1 MNKSLYVGTGVAVV
15 TPFTADL
22 KVDFKSLQNLINYL
36 IDSDIRY
43 LVAMGTTAESPTIS
57 VDEKKQ
63 IFDCFVE
70 TVNGRVPLI
79 MGLGGNDTMALQRA
93 LQQLDTTGFSAI
105 LSVSPYYNRPTQE
118 GIYQHYKALDAV
130 TPLPLILYNV
140 PGRTSS
146 NINAETT
153 LRIAHDCTNVIGIK
167 DAGGDLEQGKAVL
180 DGRPNDFIVLS
191 GDDETAIPLI
201 QSGAEG
207 VISVIAGGFPRFF
220 SKGVA
225 AALKGDENKANEIA
239 TLAQPIIDLL
249 FVEGNPGGIKT
260 VLHQRGLIENQL
272 RLPLVPVSDSVTSK
286 LRTYVD
292 QYD

>member
-1 MNKSLYVGTGVAVV
+1 MNKSLYFGTGVAIV

-22 KVDFKSLQNLINYL
+22 KVDFNSLRNLIHYL

-57 VDEKKQ
+57 VEEKKQ

-70 TVNGRVPLI
+70 TVDGRVPLI

-93 LQQLDTTGFSAI
+93 LQQVDTTGFSAI

-130 TPLPLILYNV
+130 TPLPIILYNV

-146 NINAETT
+146 NINTKTT
-153 LRIAHDCTNVIGIK
+153 LRIAHDCPNVIGIK
-167 DAGGDLEQGKAVL
+167 DASGDLDQGKAIL
-180 DGRPNDFIVLS
+180 DGRPDDFIVLS

-207 VISVIAGGFPRFF
+207 VITVIAGGFPRFF
-220 SKGVA
+220 SNGVVA
-225 AALKGDENKANEIA
+225 ALEGDDHKANEIA

-249 FVEGNPGGIKT
+249 FIEGNPGGIKA

-272 RLPLVPVSDSVTSK
+272 RLPLVPVSNSVTSK
-286 LRTYVD
+286 LTTYVD

>member
-1 MNKSLYVGTGVAVV
+1 MNKSLYFGTGVAVV
-15 TPFTADL
+15 TPFTTDL
-22 KVDFKSLQNLINYL
+22 KVDFNSLRNLIHYL

-43 LVAMGTTAESPTIS
+43 LVAMGTTAESSTIS
-57 VDEKKQ
+57 VEEKKQ

-70 TVNGRVPLI
+70 TIDGRVPLI

-93 LQQLDTTGFSAI
+93 LQQVDTTGFSAI

-153 LRIAHDCTNVIGIK
+153 LRIAHYCPNVIGIK
-167 DAGGDLEQGKAVL
+167 DASGDLDQGKAIL
-180 DGRPNDFIVLS
+180 DGRPDDFIVLS

-220 SKGVA
+220 SNGVVA
-225 AALKGDENKANEIA
+225 ALEGDDDKANEIA

-249 FVEGNPGGIKT
+249 FVEGNPGGIKA

-272 RLPLVPVSDSVTSK
+272 RLPLVPVSNSVKSK
-286 LRTYVD
+286 LTTYVD
-292 QYD
+292 HYD

>member
-1 MNKSLYVGTGVAVV
+1 MNKSLYFGTGVAIV

-22 KVDFKSLQNLINYL
+22 KVDFNSLRNLIHYL

-57 VDEKKQ
+57 VEEKKQ

-70 TVNGRVPLI
+70 TVDGRVPLI

-93 LQQLDTTGFSAI
+93 LQLVDTTGFSAI

-118 GIYQHYKALDAV
+118 GIYQHYKTLDAV
-130 TPLPLILYNV
+130 TPLPIILYNV

-153 LRIAHDCTNVIGIK
+153 LRIAHDCPNVIGIK
-167 DAGGDLEQGKAVL
+167 DASGDLDQGKAIL
-180 DGRPNDFIVLS
+180 DGRPDDFIVLS

-220 SKGVA
+220 SNGVVA
-225 AALKGDENKANEIA
+225 ALEGDDHKANEIA

-249 FVEGNPGGIKT
+249 FIEGNPGGIKA

-272 RLPLVPVSDSVTSK
+272 RLPLVPVSNSVTSK
-286 LRTYVD
+286 LTTYVD

>member
-1 MNKSLYVGTGVAVV
+1 MNKSPYFGTGVAVV

-180 DGRPNDFIVLS
+180 DGRPDDFIVLS

-225 AALKGDENKANEIA
+225 AALMGDENKANEIA
-239 TLAQPIIDLL
+239 TLAQPILDLL

>member
-57 VDEKKQ
+57 VEEKKQ

-180 DGRPNDFIVLS
+180 DGRPDDFIVLS

>member
-1 MNKSLYVGTGVAVV
+1 MNKSLYFGTGVAVV
-15 TPFTADL
+15 TPFTIDL
-22 KVDFKSLQNLINYL
+22 KVDFNSLRNLIHYL

-43 LVAMGTTAESPTIS
+43 LVAMGTTAESSTIS
-57 VDEKKQ
+57 VEEKKQ

-70 TVNGRVPLI
+70 TIDGRVPLI

-93 LQQLDTTGFSAI
+93 LQQVDTTGFSAI

-153 LRIAHDCTNVIGIK
+153 LRIAHDCPNVIGIK
-167 DAGGDLEQGKAVL
+167 DASGDLDQGKAIL
-180 DGRPNDFIVLS
+180 DGRPDDFIVLS

-201 QSGAEG
+201 KSGAEG

-220 SKGVA
+220 SNGVVA
-225 AALKGDENKANEIA
+225 ALEGDDDKANEIA

-249 FVEGNPGGIKT
+249 FVEGNPGGIKA

-272 RLPLVPVSDSVTSK
+272 RLPLVPVSNSVKSK
-286 LRTYVD
+286 LTTYVD

>member
-1 MNKSLYVGTGVAVV
+1 MDKSLYVGTGVAVV
-15 TPFTADL
+15 TPFTSDL

-57 VDEKKQ
+57 VEEKKQ

-180 DGRPNDFIVLS
+180 DGRPDDFIVLS

>member
-1 MNKSLYVGTGVAVV
+1 MNKSPYFGTGVAVI

-22 KVDFKSLQNLINYL
+22 KVDYTSLRNLIDYL
-36 IDSDIRY
+36 IDNDIRY

-57 VDEKKQ
+57 IEEKKQ
-63 IFDCFVE
+63 IFDCFAE
-70 TVNGRVPLI
+70 TVDGRVPLI

-93 LQQLDTTGFSAI
+93 LQQVDSSGFSAI

-130 TPLPLILYNV
+130 TPLPLIVYNV

-146 NINAETT
+146 NINTETT
-153 LRIAHDCTNVIGIK
+153 LRIAHDCRNVIGIK
-167 DAGGDLEQGKAVL
+167 DASGNLDQGKAIL
-180 DGRPNDFIVLS
+180 NGRPDDFIVLS

-220 SKGVA
+220 SNGVVA
-225 AALKGDENKANEIA
+225 ALEGNDDKANKIA

-249 FVEGNPGGIKT
+249 FVQGNPGGIKA
-260 VLHQRGLIENQL
+260 VLHQRGLIENHL
-272 RLPLVPVSDSVTSK
+272 RLPLVPVSHSVTSK

>member
-1 MNKSLYVGTGVAVV
+1 MNKSLYFGTGVAVV

-22 KVDFKSLQNLINYL
+22 KVDFNSLRNLIHYL

-43 LVAMGTTAESPTIS
+43 LVAMGTTAESSTIS
-57 VDEKKQ
+57 VEEKKQ

-70 TVNGRVPLI
+70 TIDGRVPLI

-93 LQQLDTTGFSAI
+93 LQQVDTTGFSAI

-153 LRIAHDCTNVIGIK
+153 LRIAHDCPNVIGIK
-167 DAGGDLEQGKAVL
+167 DASGDLDQGKAIL
-180 DGRPNDFIVLS
+180 DGRPDDFIVLS

-220 SKGVA
+220 SNGVA
-225 AALKGDENKANEIA
+225 AALEGDDDKANEIA

-249 FVEGNPGGIKT
+249 FVEGNPGGIKA

-272 RLPLVPVSDSVTSK
+272 RLPLVPVSNSVKSK
-286 LRTYVD
+286 LTTYVD
-292 QYD
+292 QYN

>member
-1 MNKSLYVGTGVAVV
+1 MNKSLYFGTGVAVV
-15 TPFTADL
+15 TPFTTDL
-22 KVDFKSLQNLINYL
+22 KVDFNSLRNLIHYL

-43 LVAMGTTAESPTIS
+43 LVAMGTTAESSTIS
-57 VDEKKQ
+57 VEEKKQ

-70 TVNGRVPLI
+70 TIDGRVPLI

-93 LQQLDTTGFSAI
+93 LQQVDTTGFSAI

-153 LRIAHDCTNVIGIK
+153 LRIAHYCPNVIGIK
-167 DAGGDLEQGKAVL
+167 DASGDLDQGKAIL
-180 DGRPNDFIVLS
+180 DGRPDDFIVLS

-220 SKGVA
+220 SNGVVA
-225 AALKGDENKANEIA
+225 ALEGDDDKANEIA

-249 FVEGNPGGIKT
+249 FVEGNPGGIKA

-272 RLPLVPVSDSVTSK
+272 RLPLVPVSNSVKSK
-286 LRTYVD
+286 LTTYVD

>member
-15 TPFTADL
+15 TPFTSDL

-57 VDEKKQ
+57 VVEKKQ

-93 LQQLDTTGFSAI
+93 LQQIDATGFSAI

-153 LRIAHDCTNVIGIK
+153 LRIAHDCSNVIGIK

-180 DGRPNDFIVLS
+180 DGRPDDFIVLS

>member
-15 TPFTADL
+15 TPFTSDL

-57 VDEKKQ
+57 VEEKKQ

-79 MGLGGNDTMALQRA
+79 MGLGGNDTMALQQA

-167 DAGGDLEQGKAVL
+167 AVL
-180 DGRPNDFIVLS
+180 DGRPDDFIVLS

>member
-1 MNKSLYVGTGVAVV
+1 MNKSLYFGTGVAIV

-22 KVDFKSLQNLINYL
+22 KVDFNSLRNLIHYL

-57 VDEKKQ
+57 VEEKKQ

-70 TVNGRVPLI
+70 TVDGRVPLI

-93 LQQLDTTGFSAI
+93 LQQVDTTGFSAI

-130 TPLPLILYNV
+130 TPLPIILYNV

-146 NINAETT
+146 NINTKTT
-153 LRIAHDCTNVIGIK
+153 LRIAHDCPNVIGIK
-167 DAGGDLEQGKAVL
+167 DASGDLDQGKAIL
-180 DGRPNDFIVLS
+180 DGRPDDFIVLS

-220 SKGVA
+220 SNGVA
-225 AALKGDENKANEIA
+225 AALEGDDDKANEIA

-249 FVEGNPGGIKT
+249 FIEGNPGGIKA

-272 RLPLVPVSDSVTSK
+272 RLPLVPVSNSVTSK
-286 LRTYVD
+286 LTTYVG

>member
-1 MNKSLYVGTGVAVV
+1 MNKSLYFGTGVAIV

-22 KVDFKSLQNLINYL
+22 KVDFNSLRNLIHYL

-57 VDEKKQ
+57 VEEKKQ

-70 TVNGRVPLI
+70 TVDGRVPLI

-93 LQQLDTTGFSAI
+93 LQQVDTTGFSAI

-118 GIYQHYKALDAV
+118 GIYQHYKTLDAV
-130 TPLPLILYNV
+130 TPLPIILYNV

-153 LRIAHDCTNVIGIK
+153 LRIAHDCPNVIGIK
-167 DAGGDLEQGKAVL
+167 DASGDLDQGKAIL
-180 DGRPNDFIVLS
+180 DGRPDDFIVLS

-220 SKGVA
+220 SNGVVA
-225 AALKGDENKANEIA
+225 ALEGDDDKANEIA
-239 TLAQPIIDLL
+239 TLAQFIIDQL
-249 FVEGNPGGIKT
+249 FVEGNPGGIKA

-272 RLPLVPVSDSVTSK
+272 RLPLVSVSDSVTSK
-286 LRTYVD
+286 LRTYID

>member
-1 MNKSLYVGTGVAVV
+1 MNNSLYFGTGVAVI

-22 KVDFKSLQNLINYL
+22 KVDYTSLRSLINYL

-43 LVAMGTTAESPTIS
+43 LVAMGTTAESSTIS
-57 VDEKKQ
+57 VEEKKQ
-63 IFDCFVE
+63 IFDFFVE
-70 TVNGRVPLI
+70 TVDGRVPLV
-79 MGLGGNDTMALQRA
+79 MGLGGNDTMALRRA
-93 LQQLDTTGFSAI
+93 LQQVDTTGFSAI

-118 GIYQHYKALDAV
+118 GIYQHYRSLDEV

-146 NINAETT
+146 NINPETA
-153 LRIAHDCTNVIGIK
+153 LRIAHDCPNVIGIK
-167 DAGGDLEQGKAVL
+167 DASGDLNQGKAIL
-180 DGRPNDFIVLS
+180 DGRPEDFIVLS

-225 AALKGDENKANEIA
+225 AALEGDENKANEIA

-249 FVEGNPGGIKT
+249 FAEGNPGGIKT

-272 RLPLVPVSDSVTSK
+272 RLPLVPVSSSVASK
-286 LRTYVD
+286 LRTYIN

>member
-153 LRIAHDCTNVIGIK
+153 LRIAHDCKNVIGIK

-180 DGRPNDFIVLS
+180 DGRPDDFIVLS

>member
-1 MNKSLYVGTGVAVV
+1 MNKSPYFGTGVAVV

-22 KVDFKSLQNLINYL
+22 KVDYTSLRNLIHYL

-57 VDEKKQ
+57 IEEKKQ

-70 TVNGRVPLI
+70 TVDGRVPLI
-79 MGLGGNDTMALQRA
+79 MGLGGNDTIALQRA
-93 LQQLDTTGFSAI
+93 LQQVDTTGFSAI

-180 DGRPNDFIVLS
+180 DGRPDDFIVLS

-225 AALKGDENKANEIA
+225 AALKGDENKANEIE

>member
-1 MNKSLYVGTGVAVV
+1 MNKSLYFGTGVAVV
-15 TPFTADL
+15 TPFTTDL
-22 KVDFKSLQNLINYL
+22 KVDFNSLRNLIHYL

-43 LVAMGTTAESPTIS
+43 LVAMGTTAESSTIS
-57 VDEKKQ
+57 VEEKKQ

-70 TVNGRVPLI
+70 TIDGRVPLI

-93 LQQLDTTGFSAI
+93 LQQVDTTGFSAI

-153 LRIAHDCTNVIGIK
+153 LRIAHDCPNVIGIK
-167 DAGGDLEQGKAVL
+167 DASGDLDQGKAIL
-180 DGRPNDFIVLS
+180 DGRPDDFVVLS

-220 SKGVA
+220 SNGVA
-225 AALKGDENKANEIA
+225 AALEGNDDEANEIA
-239 TLAQPIIDLL
+239 TLAQPIIDQL
-249 FVEGNPGGIKT
+249 FIEGNPGGIKA
-260 VLHQRGLIENQL
+260 VLHERGLIENKL
-272 RLPLVPVSDSVTSK
+272 RLPLVPVSSSVTSK
-286 LRTYVD
+286 LKTYIN

>member
-15 TPFTADL
+15 TPFTDDL

-180 DGRPNDFIVLS
+180 DGRPDDFIVLS

>member
-1 MNKSLYVGTGVAVV
+1 MNKPQYFGTGVAVV
-15 TPFTADL
+15 TPFTVDL
-22 KVDFKSLQNLINYL
+22 KVDFSSLRNLIHYL

-43 LVAMGTTAESPTIS
+43 LVAMGTTAESSTIS
-57 VDEKKQ
+57 VEEEKQ

-70 TVNGRVPLI
+70 TVDGRVPLI

-93 LQQLDTTGFSAI
+93 LQQVDTTGFSAI

-130 TPLPLILYNV
+130 TPLPIILYNV

-146 NINAETT
+146 NINTKTT
-153 LRIAHDCTNVIGIK
+153 LRIAHDCPNVIGIK
-167 DAGGDLEQGKAVL
+167 DASGDLDQGKAIL
-180 DGRPNDFIVLS
+180 DGRPDDFIVLS

-220 SKGVA
+220 SNGVA
-225 AALKGDENKANEIA
+225 AALEGDDDKANEIA

-249 FVEGNPGGIKT
+249 FIEGNQGGVKA
-260 VLHQRGLIENQL
+260 VLHQRGLIANQL
-272 RLPLVPVSDSVTSK
+272 RLPLVPVSNSVTSK
-286 LRTYVD
+286 LTT
-292 QYD
+292 

>member
-15 TPFTADL
+15 TPFTSDL

-57 VDEKKQ
+57 VEEKKQ

-79 MGLGGNDTMALQRA
+79 MGLGGNDTMALRRA

-180 DGRPNDFIVLS
+180 DGRPDDFIVLS

>member
-1 MNKSLYVGTGVAVV
+1 MYKSLYSGTGVAVV

-22 KVDFKSLQNLINYL
+22 KVDFKSLRNLIHYL

-57 VDEKKQ
+57 VEEKKQ

-70 TVNGRVPLI
+70 TVDGRVPLI

-93 LQQLDTTGFSAI
+93 LQQVDKTGFSAI

-146 NINAETT
+146 NIDAETT
-153 LRIAHDCTNVIGIK
+153 LRIAHDCPNVIGIK
-167 DAGGDLEQGKAVL
+167 DASGDLSQGKAIL
-180 DGRPNDFIVLS
+180 DGRPDDFIVLS

-220 SKGVA
+220 SNGVVA
-225 AALKGDENKANEIA
+225 ALEGDDDKANEIA
-239 TLAQPIIDLL
+239 TLAQFIIDLL
-249 FVEGNPGGIKT
+249 FVEGNPGGIKA

-286 LRTYVD
+286 LRTYID

>member
-1 MNKSLYVGTGVAVV
+1 MNKSPYFGTGVAVV

-22 KVDFKSLQNLINYL
+22 KVDYTSLRNLIHYL
-36 IDSDIRY
+36 IDNDIRY

-57 VDEKKQ
+57 VEEKKQ

-70 TVNGRVPLI
+70 TVDGRVPLI

-93 LQQLDTTGFSAI
+93 LQQVNTTGFSAI

-153 LRIAHDCTNVIGIK
+153 LRIAHDCPNVIGIK
-167 DAGGDLEQGKAVL
+167 DASGDLDQGKAIL
-180 DGRPNDFIVLS
+180 DGRPDDFIVLS

-220 SKGVA
+220 SNGVVA
-225 AALKGDENKANEIA
+225 ALEGDDDKANEIA

-249 FVEGNPGGIKT
+249 FIEGNPGGIKA

-272 RLPLVPVSDSVTSK
+272 RLPLVPVSNSVTSK
-286 LRTYVD
+286 LTTYVD

>member
-1 MNKSLYVGTGVAVV
+1 MNKPPYLGTGVAVV

-22 KVDFKSLQNLINYL
+22 KVDFKSLRNLIHYL
-36 IDSDIRY
+36 IDTDIRY

-57 VDEKKQ
+57 IEEKKQ
-63 IFDCFVE
+63 IFDYFVE
-70 TVNGRVPLI
+70 TVDGRVPII
-79 MGLGGNDTMALQRA
+79 MGLGGNDTTALQRA
-93 LQQLDTTGFSAI
+93 LQQVDTTGFSAI

-130 TPLPLILYNV
+130 TPLPIIMYNV

-146 NINAETT
+146 NISAETT
-153 LRIAHDCTNVIGIK
+153 LRIAHDCPNVIGIK
-167 DAGGDLEQGKAVL
+167 DASGDLNQGKAIL
-180 DGRPNDFIVLS
+180 DGRPDDFILLS

-220 SKGVA
+220 SNGVVA
-225 AALKGDENKANEIA
+225 ALEGDDDKANEIA

-249 FVEGNPGGIKT
+249 YVEGNPGGIKA

-272 RLPLVPVSDSVTSK
+272 RLPLVPVSNSVKSK
-286 LRTYVD
+286 LTTYVD

>member
-1 MNKSLYVGTGVAVV
+1 LNKSLYFGTGVAIV

-22 KVDFKSLQNLINYL
+22 KVDFNSLRNLIHYL

-57 VDEKKQ
+57 VEEKKQ

-70 TVNGRVPLI
+70 TVDGRVPLI

-93 LQQLDTTGFSAI
+93 LQQVDTTGFSAI

-118 GIYQHYKALDAV
+118 GIYQHYKTLDAV
-130 TPLPLILYNV
+130 TPLPIILYNV

-153 LRIAHDCTNVIGIK
+153 LRIAHDCPNVIGIK
-167 DAGGDLEQGKAVL
+167 DASGDLDQGKAIL
-180 DGRPNDFIVLS
+180 DGRPDDFIVLS

-220 SKGVA
+220 SNGVVA
-225 AALKGDENKANEIA
+225 ALEGDDHKANEIA

-249 FVEGNPGGIKT
+249 FIEGNPGGIKA

-272 RLPLVPVSDSVTSK
+272 RLPLVPVSNSVTSK
-286 LRTYVD
+286 LTTYVD